1 MNANNI
7 HIFYRQ
13 VLTCLYLLWD
23 ESEKIYKLVIQLVF
37 KKIFNNVMRNI
48 FLSLLMIFVSSCSNP
63 ISEADLILSSNNV
76 ILMTGD
82 QEAQPL
88 SIAINNKKI
97 VWIGSHEDATNI
109 QGTKFDFGNQ
119 AILPGFI
126 DAHGHAS
133 YLAFATQVANIASP
147 PVGKIKTIKDLQ
159 IELKKF
165 IKDSNLQPGQWLMG
179 LGYDDSLLAEQRHP
193 TKKDLD
199 QVSTE
204 HPIYLIHVSAH
215 LGAANSMGL
224 ALANINSDTPDPSGG
239 KIRRYENSS
248 EPNGVFEETAAYP
261 VQQLA
266 MSAYKDPI
274 GSVKK
279 AMEIYAS
286 HGITTAQDG
295 ASSPETIGL
304 MQAADAQGMINLDV
318 ISYPVGQN
326 GLDKTLETINFG
338 SYEGRIKVGG
348 IKLILDGSPQGKTAY
363 LTEPY
368 YKPPHSESESYKGY
382 PLIPQKEVSKWVSEY
397 ADLNIPIIA
406 HANGDA
412 AADMLITA
420 VRNAD
425 LKTDHRTI
433 MIHAQTVRED
443 QLDQM
448 KELKIIPSYFS
459 THTFYWGDWHR
470 DSVFGEDRAMRISPT
485 RSTLDRKMP
494 FTVHNDA
501 PVVPPDM
508 IRLLWS
514 TTNRMTRSGK
524 VLGEEQ
530 KISTY
535 SALEAMTINAAY
547 QHFEDEIKGTIEV
560 GKLADLVVLSED
572 PLSMPAD
579 ELLKL
584 KVIATYSHGK
594 EIFKNEK

>member
-1 MNANNI
+1 
-7 HIFYRQ
+7 
-13 VLTCLYLLWD
+13 
-23 ESEKIYKLVIQLVF
+23 
-37 KKIFNNVMRNI
+37 MRNL
-48 FLSLLMIFVSSCSNP
+48 FLFLLISSCSFEQE
-63 ISEADLILSSNNV
+63 IKEADLVITSNKV
-76 ILMTGD
+76 ILMTGNK
-82 QEAQPL
+82 QAQPL
-88 SIAINNKKI
+88 SIAIKNKEI
-97 VWIGSHEDATNI
+97 IWIGSHMKAKRI
-109 QGTKFDFGNQ
+109 QGKHINFGNQ

-147 PVGKIKTIKDLQ
+147 PVGSINNIKELQ
-159 IELKKF
+159 TELKKF
-165 IKDSNLQPGQWLMG
+165 INDSNLKPGEWVMG

-193 TKKDLD
+193 TKDDLD
-199 QVSTE
+199 EVSTE

-215 LGAANSMGL
+215 LGAANSLGL
-224 ALANINSDTPDPSGG
+224 SLANISAETQDPPGG

-261 VQQLA
+261 LQQLA

-279 AMEIYAS
+279 AMNIYARN
-286 HGITTAQDG
+286 GITTAQDG
-295 ASSPETIGL
+295 ASNPETISL
-304 MQAADAQGMINLDV
+304 MQAADVQGMINLDI
-318 ISYPVGQN
+318 ISYPIGQN
-326 GLDKTLETINFG
+326 GLDKNLDSINFG
-338 SYEGRIKVGG
+338 SYEGRLKIGG

-368 YKPPHSESESYKGY
+368 YKPPHSESDSYKGY
-382 PLIPQKEVSKWVSEY
+382 PLIPQSEVSKWVKKY
-397 ADLNIPIIA
+397 ADLNIPIMA

-412 AADMLITA
+412 AADMLIKA
-420 VRNAD
+420 VKDAD
-425 LKTDHRTI
+425 INSDHRTI

-485 RSTLDRKMP
+485 KSTLNRNMP

-514 TTNRMTRSGK
+514 TTNRKTRSGK

-547 QHFEDEIKGTIEV
+547 QHFEDDIKGSIEV

-572 PLSMPAD
+572 PLSID
-579 ELLKL
+579 TKNLLE
-584 KVIATYSHGK
+584 VNVVATFSRGVEVFNSAK
-594 EIFKNEK
+594 

>member
-1 MNANNI
+1 M
-7 HIFYRQ
+7 R
-13 VLTCLYLLWD
+13 YL
-23 ESEKIYKLVIQLVF
+23 F
-37 KKIFNNVMRNI
+37 F
-48 FLSLLMIFVSSCSNP
+48 FLLISSCSYDKN
-63 ISEADLILSSNNV
+63 IKEADLIISSNNV
-76 ILMTGD
+76 ILMTGHKK
-82 QEAQPL
+82 AQPL
-88 SIAINNKKI
+88 SVAIKNERI
-97 VWIGSHEDATNI
+97 IWIGLHKDAKHI
-109 QGTKFDFGNQ
+109 QGKHINYGNQ
-119 AILPGFI
+119 AVLPGFI

-147 PVGKIKTIKDLQ
+147 PVGKITTIKDLQ

-165 IKDSNLQPGQWLMG
+165 IESSNLQPGEWLMG

-193 TKKDLD
+193 TKDDLD
-199 QVSTE
+199 AVSTE

-215 LGAANSMGL
+215 LGAANSLGL
-224 ALANINSDTPDPSGG
+224 SLANIDAETLDPPGG

-261 VQQLA
+261 LQQLA

-279 AMEIYAS
+279 AMEIYAMN
-286 HGITTAQDG
+286 GITTAQDG
-295 ASSPETIGL
+295 ASSLETINL
-304 MQAADAQGMINLDV
+304 MKAADVQGAIDLDI
-318 ISYPVGQN
+318 ISYPIGQN
-326 GLDKTLETINFG
+326 GLDKNLDSINFG
-338 SYEGRIKVGG
+338 NYEGRLKIGG

-382 PLIPQKEVSKWVSEY
+382 PLIPQSEVSKWVKQY
-397 ADLNIPIIA
+397 AELEIPIMA

-412 AADMLITA
+412 AADMLIKA
-420 VRNAD
+420 VKDAKI
-425 LKTDHRTI
+425 LHDHRTI

-448 KELKIIPSYFS
+448 QELKIIPSYFS

-470 DSVFGEDRAMRISPT
+470 DSVFGKDRAMRISPT
-485 RSTLDRKMP
+485 KSTLNRKMP

-514 TTNRMTRSGK
+514 TINRETRSGK

-535 SALEAMTINAAY
+535 DALAAMTINAAY
-547 QHFEDEIKGTIEV
+547 QHFEDDIKGSLEI
-560 GKLADLVVLSED
+560 GKQADLVVLSED
-572 PLSMPAD
+572 PLSID
-579 ELLKL
+579 SKDILDL
-584 KVIATYSHGK
+584 KVVATFSRGK
-594 EIFKNEK
+594 EIFNTQY

>member
-1 MNANNI
+1 
-7 HIFYRQ
+7 
-13 VLTCLYLLWD
+13 
-23 ESEKIYKLVIQLVF
+23 
-37 KKIFNNVMRNI
+37 MRNLFI
-48 FLSLLMIFVSSCSNP
+48 FLLISSCSFEQE
-63 ISEADLILSSNNV
+63 IKEADLVITSNKV
-76 ILMTGD
+76 ILMTGNK
-82 QEAQPL
+82 QARPL
-88 SIAINNKKI
+88 SIAIKNKEI
-97 VWIGSHEDATNI
+97 IWIGSHMKAKRI
-109 QGTKFDFGNQ
+109 QGKHINFGNQ

-147 PVGKIKTIKDLQ
+147 PVGSINNIKELQ
-159 IELKKF
+159 TELKKF
-165 IKDSNLQPGQWLMG
+165 ITESNLKPGEWVMG

-193 TKKDLD
+193 TKDDLD
-199 QVSTE
+199 EVSTE

-215 LGAANSMGL
+215 LGAANSLGL
-224 ALANINSDTPDPSGG
+224 SLANISTETQDPPGG

-261 VQQLA
+261 LQQLA

-279 AMEIYAS
+279 AMNIYARN
-286 HGITTAQDG
+286 GITTAQDG
-295 ASSPETIGL
+295 ASNPETISL
-304 MQAADAQGMINLDV
+304 MQAADVQGMINLDI
-318 ISYPVGQN
+318 ISYPIGQN
-326 GLDKTLETINFG
+326 GLDKNLDSINFG
-338 SYEGRIKVGG
+338 SYEGRLKIGG

-368 YKPPHSESESYKGY
+368 YKPPHSESDSYKGY
-382 PLIPQKEVSKWVSEY
+382 PLIPQSEVSKWVKKY
-397 ADLNIPIIA
+397 ADLNIPIMA

-412 AADMLITA
+412 AADMLIKA
-420 VRNAD
+420 VKDAD
-425 LKTDHRTI
+425 INSDHRTI

-485 RSTLDRKMP
+485 KSTLNRNMP

-514 TTNRMTRSGK
+514 TTNRKTRSGK

-547 QHFEDEIKGTIEV
+547 QHFEDDIKGSIEV

-572 PLSMPAD
+572 PLSID
-579 ELLKL
+579 TKNLLE
-584 KVIATYSHGK
+584 VSVVATFSRGVEVFNTAK
-594 EIFKNEK
+594 

>member
-1 MNANNI
+1 MR
-7 HIFYRQ
+7 IFFTLALLCSHLF
-13 VLTCLYLLWD
+13 LTAI
-23 ESEKIYKLVIQLVF
+23 E
-37 KKIFNNVMRNI
+37 
-48 FLSLLMIFVSSCSNP
+48 
-63 ISEADLILSSNNV
+63 EADLVISSNKI
-76 ILMTGD
+76 ILMTGIE
-82 QEAQPL
+82 EAQPL
-88 SIAINNKKI
+88 SVAIKNQKI
-97 VWIGSHEDATNI
+97 IWIGSHKDAKNI
-109 QGTKFDFGNQ
+109 QGEHIDFGNQ
-119 AILPGFI
+119 AVLPGFI

-147 PVGKIKTIKDLQ
+147 PVGKINNIKDLQ
-159 IELKKF
+159 TELKNF
-165 IKDSNLQPGQWLMG
+165 IQDSGLQPGEWLMG

-193 TKKDLD
+193 TKNDLD
-199 QVSTE
+199 AVSTD

-215 LGAANSMGL
+215 LGAANSL
-224 ALANINSDTPDPSGG
+224 ALSMANINSETEDPPGG
-239 KIRRYENSS
+239 KIRRYENSL

-261 VQQLA
+261 LQQLA

-274 GSVKK
+274 GSVKN
-279 AMEIYAS
+279 AMDIYARN
-286 HGITTAQDG
+286 GITTAQDG

-304 MQAADAQGMINLDV
+304 MQAADAQGMINLDI
-318 ISYPVGQN
+318 ISYPIGQN
-326 GLDKTLETINFG
+326 GLDQNLDSMNFG
-338 SYEGRIKVGG
+338 NYQGRLKIGG

-368 YKPPHSESESYKGY
+368 YKPPHSESDLYKGY
-382 PLIPQKEVSKWVSEY
+382 PLIPQSEVSKWVKLY
-397 ADLNIPIIA
+397 ADLNIPIMA

-412 AADMLITA
+412 AADMLIEA
-420 VRNAD
+420 LQDAD
-425 LKTDHRTI
+425 ITFDHRTI

-448 KELKIIPSYFS
+448 KELSIIPSYFS

-470 DSVFGEDRAMRISPT
+470 DSVFGEDRAMRISPSK
-485 RSTLDRKMP
+485 STLNRKMP

-514 TTNRMTRSGK
+514 TTNRKTRSGK

-547 QHFEDEIKGTIEV
+547 QHFEDDIKGSIEV

-572 PLSMPAD
+572 PLSMPID
-579 ELLKL
+579 ELLEL
-584 KVIATYSHGK
+584 KIMATYSHGK

>member
-1 MNANNI
+1 
-7 HIFYRQ
+7 
-13 VLTCLYLLWD
+13 
-23 ESEKIYKLVIQLVF
+23 
-37 KKIFNNVMRNI
+37 MRNL
-48 FLSLLMIFVSSCSNP
+48 FLFLLISSCSFEQE
-63 ISEADLILSSNNV
+63 IKEADLVITSNKV
-76 ILMTGD
+76 ILMTGNK
-82 QEAQPL
+82 QAQPL
-88 SIAINNKKI
+88 SIAIKNKEI
-97 VWIGSHEDATNI
+97 IWIGSHMKAKRI
-109 QGTKFDFGNQ
+109 QGKHINFGNQ

-147 PVGKIKTIKDLQ
+147 PVGSINNIKELQ
-159 IELKKF
+159 TELKKF
-165 IKDSNLQPGQWLMG
+165 ITESNLKPGEWVMG

-193 TKKDLD
+193 TKDDLD
-199 QVSTE
+199 EVSTE

-215 LGAANSMGL
+215 LGAANSLGL
-224 ALANINSDTPDPSGG
+224 SLANISTETQDPPGG

-261 VQQLA
+261 LQQLA

-279 AMEIYAS
+279 AMNIYARN
-286 HGITTAQDG
+286 GITTAQDG
-295 ASSPETIGL
+295 ASSPETISL
-304 MQAADAQGMINLDV
+304 MQAADAQGMINLDI
-318 ISYPVGQN
+318 ISYPIGQN
-326 GLDKTLETINFG
+326 GLDKNLDSINFG
-338 SYEGRIKVGG
+338 SYEGRLKIGG

-368 YKPPHSESESYKGY
+368 YKPPHSESDSYKGY
-382 PLIPQKEVSKWVSEY
+382 PLIPQSEVSKWVKKY
-397 ADLNIPIIA
+397 ADLNIPIMA

-412 AADMLITA
+412 AADMLIKA
-420 VRNAD
+420 VKDAD
-425 LKTDHRTI
+425 INSDHRTI

-485 RSTLDRKMP
+485 KSTLNRNMP

-514 TTNRMTRSGK
+514 TTNRKTRSGK

-547 QHFEDEIKGTIEV
+547 QHFEDDIKGSIEV

-572 PLSMPAD
+572 PLSID
-579 ELLKL
+579 TKNLLE
-584 KVIATYSHGK
+584 VSVVATFSRGVEVFNTAK
-594 EIFKNEK
+594 

>member
-1 MNANNI
+1 M
-7 HIFYRQ
+7 R
-13 VLTCLYLLWD
+13 YLLC
-23 ESEKIYKLVIQLVF
+23 
-37 KKIFNNVMRNI
+37 
-48 FLSLLMIFVSSCSNP
+48 LLLISSCSSDQKIN
-63 ISEADLILSSNNV
+63 EADLILTSNKV
-76 ILMTGD
+76 ILMTGNE
-82 QEAQPL
+82 QAQPL
-88 SIAINNKKI
+88 SIAVKNKEI
-97 VWIGSHEDATNI
+97 IWIGSHKNAKRI
-109 QGTKFDFGNQ
+109 QGKHIDFGNQ

-147 PVGKIKTIKDLQ
+147 PVGKINTIKELQ
-159 IELKKF
+159 AKLKKY
-165 IKDSNLQPGQWLMG
+165 IKDSNLQPGEWLMG
-179 LGYDDSLLAEQRHP
+179 LGYDDSLIAEQRHP
-193 TKKDLD
+193 TKDDLD
-199 QVSTE
+199 EVSTE

-215 LGAANSMGL
+215 LGAANSLGMS
-224 ALANINSDTPDPSGG
+224 LANIDSKTQDPSGG

-261 VQQLA
+261 LQQLA

-274 GSVKK
+274 GSVRK
-279 AMEIYAS
+279 AMEIYAMN
-286 HGITTAQDG
+286 GITTAQDG
-295 ASSPETIGL
+295 ASSPETISL
-304 MQAADAQGMINLDV
+304 MQAADAQGMINLDI
-318 ISYPVGQN
+318 ISYPIGQN
-326 GLDKTLETINFG
+326 GLDKDLDSINFG
-338 SYEGRIKVGG
+338 NYEGRLKIGG

-368 YKPPHSESESYKGY
+368 YKPPHSEAKSYKGY
-382 PLIPQKEVSKWVSEY
+382 PLIPQSEVSKWVKQY
-397 ADLNIPIIA
+397 ADLNIPIMA

-412 AADMLITA
+412 AADMLIEA
-420 VRNAD
+420 VKKAEI
-425 LKTDHRTI
+425 TSDHRTI

-485 RSTLDRKMP
+485 KSTLKRKMP

-514 TTNRMTRSGK
+514 TTNRKTRSGK

-547 QHFEDEIKGTIEV
+547 QHFEDDIKGTIEV
-560 GKLADLVVLSED
+560 GKQADLVVLSQD
-572 PLSMPAD
+572 PLSID
-579 ELLKL
+579 TKDILEIE
-584 KVIATYSHGK
+584 VVATFSRGQEVFNAK
-594 EIFKNEK
+594 K

>member
-1 MNANNI
+1 
-7 HIFYRQ
+7 
-13 VLTCLYLLWD
+13 
-23 ESEKIYKLVIQLVF
+23 
-37 KKIFNNVMRNI
+37 MRN
-48 FLSLLMIFVSSCSNP
+48 FLILLLLSSSSMLHS
-63 ISEADLILSSNNV
+63 IEKADLIISSNKV
-76 ILMTGD
+76 ILMTGH
-82 QEAQPL
+82 QKAQPL
-88 SIAINNKKI
+88 SIAIQNKKI
-97 VWIGSHEDATNI
+97 VWIGSHTEAKKI
-109 QGTKFDFGNQ
+109 QGQRINYHNQ

-147 PVGKIKTIKDLQ
+147 PVGEVTTIKDLQ
-159 IELKKF
+159 ENLKKF
-165 IKDSNLQPGQWLMG
+165 IKDSNLKLGEWVMG

-193 TKKDLD
+193 TKIDLD
-199 QVSTE
+199 AVSTD

-215 LGAANSMGL
+215 LGAANSLGL
-224 ALANINSDTPDPSGG
+224 SLANINSESNDPPGG
-239 KIRRYENSS
+239 KIRRYENSL

-261 VQQLA
+261 LQQLA

-274 GSVKK
+274 GSIKK
-279 AMEIYAS
+279 AMDIYARN
-286 HGITTAQDG
+286 GITTAQDG
-295 ASSPETIGL
+295 ASSQETIAL
-304 MQAADAQGMINLDV
+304 MQAADAQGMINLDI
-318 ISYPVGQN
+318 ISYPIGQN
-326 GLDKTLETINFG
+326 GLDQNLDSINFG
-338 SYEGRIKVGG
+338 NYTGRLKIGG

-368 YKPPHSESESYKGY
+368 YKPPHSESDSYKGY
-382 PLIPQKEVSKWVSEY
+382 PLIPQSEVSKLVKRY
-397 ADLNIPIIA
+397 ADLNIPIMA

-412 AADMLITA
+412 AADMLIEA
-420 VRNAD
+420 VKNAD
-425 LKTDHRTI
+425 ITTDHRTI

-448 KELKIIPSYFS
+448 KELSIIPSYFS

-470 DSVFGEDRAMRISPT
+470 DSVFGEDRAKRISPT
-485 RSTLDRKMP
+485 KSTLNRKIP

-514 TTNRMTRSGK
+514 TTNRKTRSGK

-535 SALEAMTINAAY
+535 SALEAMTINAAF
-547 QHFEDEIKGTIEV
+547 QHFEDDIKGSIEV

-572 PLSMPAD
+572 PLSIPVN

-584 KVIATYSHGK
+584 KIMATYSHGK

>member
-1 MNANNI
+1 
-7 HIFYRQ
+7 
-13 VLTCLYLLWD
+13 
-23 ESEKIYKLVIQLVF
+23 
-37 KKIFNNVMRNI
+37 MRNLFI
-48 FLSLLMIFVSSCSNP
+48 FLLISSCSFEQE
-63 ISEADLILSSNNV
+63 IKEADLVITSNKV
-76 ILMTGD
+76 ILMTGNK
-82 QEAQPL
+82 QAQPL
-88 SIAINNKKI
+88 SIAIKNKEI
-97 VWIGSHEDATNI
+97 IWIGSHMKAKRI
-109 QGTKFDFGNQ
+109 QGKHINFGNQ

-147 PVGKIKTIKDLQ
+147 PVGSINNIKELQ
-159 IELKKF
+159 TELKKF
-165 IKDSNLQPGQWLMG
+165 ITESNLKPGEWVMG

-193 TKKDLD
+193 TKDDLD
-199 QVSTE
+199 EVSTE

-215 LGAANSMGL
+215 LGAANSLGL
-224 ALANINSDTPDPSGG
+224 SLANISTETQDPPGG

-261 VQQLA
+261 LQQLA

-279 AMEIYAS
+279 AMDIYARN
-286 HGITTAQDG
+286 GITTAQDG
-295 ASSPETIGL
+295 ASSPETISL
-304 MQAADAQGMINLDV
+304 MQAADAQGMINLDI
-318 ISYPVGQN
+318 ISYPIGQN
-326 GLDKTLETINFG
+326 GLDKNLDSINFG
-338 SYEGRIKVGG
+338 NYEGRLKIGG

-368 YKPPHSESESYKGY
+368 YKPPHSESDSYKGY
-382 PLIPQKEVSKWVSEY
+382 PLIPQSEVSKWVKKY
-397 ADLNIPIIA
+397 ADLNIPIMA

-412 AADMLITA
+412 AADMLIKA
-420 VRNAD
+420 VKDAD
-425 LKTDHRTI
+425 INSDHRTI

-485 RSTLDRKMP
+485 KSTLNRNMP

-514 TTNRMTRSGK
+514 TTNRKTRSGK

-547 QHFEDEIKGTIEV
+547 QHFEDDIKGSIEV

-572 PLSMPAD
+572 PLSID
-579 ELLKL
+579 TKNLLE
-584 KVIATYSHGK
+584 VSVVATFSRGVEVFNTAK
-594 EIFKNEK
+594 